1 MKKLFFLFILIPL
14 LSVAQTDTTLSEN
27 GSITSINEKG
37 INALVRKY
45 ENILKAKN
53 GVAGWRVQLAFK
65 EKKEDADKIKINF
78 IKLYSEIPAYLEYD
92 APYYRVR
99 VGNCRT
105 KLEAMKIQRQIS
117 KHFPGTYPVPEII
130 NFSQLKH

>member
-27 GSITSINEKG
+27 GNITSINEKG

-45 ENILKAKN
+45 ENILKAKK
-53 GVAGWRVQLAFK
+53 GVAGWRVQLMFK
-65 EKKEDADKIKINF
+65 TKREELKQLKIAF
-78 IKLYSEIPAYLEYD
+78 IKLYPEIPAYLEYE
-92 APYYRVR
+92 APYYRIR

-105 KLEAMKIQRQIS
+105 KLEAIKIKALIS
-117 KHFPGTYPVPEII
+117 KNFPGAYLVPEII
-130 NFSQLKH
+130 NFSQLEN

>member
-53 GVAGWRVQLAFK
+53 GVAGWRVQLMFK
-65 EKKEDADKIKINF
+65 AKKEELKQLKIAF
-78 IKLYSEIPAYLEYD
+78 IKLYPKIPAYLEYD

>member
-1 MKKLFFLFILIPL
+1 MKKLFCLLILSPFLSL
-14 LSVAQTDTTLSEN
+14 AQTDTTLSEN

-53 GVAGWRVQLAFK
+53 GIDGWRVQIMFK
-65 EKKEDADKIKINF
+65 TKKEEIQQLKIAF
-78 IKLYSEIPAYLEYD
+78 IKLYPEIPAYLKYE
-92 APYYRVR
+92 APYYRLR

-105 KLEAMKIQRQIS
+105 KLEAIKIKQKIS
-117 KHFPGTYPVPEII
+117 KNFPGTYPVPEII
-130 NFSQLKH
+130 NFSQLKN

>member
-1 MKKLFFLFILIPL
+1 MKKLFFLFILLPF

-37 INALVRKY
+37 IDALVSKY

-53 GVAGWRVQLAFK
+53 GVEGWRVQIMFK
-65 EKKEDADKIKINF
+65 TKKEEIQQLKITF
-78 IKLYSEIPAYLEYD
+78 IKLYPKIPAYLEYD

-105 KLEAMKIQRQIS
+105 KLEAIKIQRQIS
-117 KHFPGTYPVPEII
+117 KNFPGAYAVPEII
-130 NFSQLKH
+130 NFSQLKN